1 MSIRLSEKYGVNP
14 TVQKC
19 FWCGG
24 DIGVALL
31 GRLKGDAEAPRS
43 AVLDYSLCNDCKK
56 KREEYV
62 QFIEAVHNPT
72 SEGQPEI
79 QEGVWPT
86 GRNAWVKD
94 RAVRNILNDKELAD
108 GIIKSRVAFVAPEAF
123 DGILGIFDEINKRDE
138 DEVDTEAT
146 EEKAESAEATEEV
159 AEATEEATEA
169 TEEEAETTEATESSE
184 VIRTS
189 VYPVK
194 ARKTWACYECGAK
207 IKPYDE
213 FERRD
218 VYTGHKLEKRR
229 ICKECHEKFVNEVET
244 SNV

>member
-43 AVLDYSLCNDCKK
+43 AVLDYSLCDDCKK

-62 QFIEAVHNPT
+62 QFIEAVHSPT

-94 RAVRNILNDKELAD
+94 RAVRNLLNDKELAD

-138 DEVDTEAT
+138 DEVDTEADEVDT
-146 EEKAESAEATEEV
+146 ESAEEE
-159 AEATEEATEA
+159 TEA
-169 TEEEAETTEATESSE
+169 TEATESSE

-194 ARKTWACYECGAK
+194 ARKTWACYECGAE

-229 ICKECHEKFVNEVET
+229 ICKECHEKFVNEVGT